1 MALARRSRF
10 EFENDLQDKP
20 IPFIKHSIST
30 NNVDYTVQVL
40 VSLIN
45 DGDIFIP
52 PFQRNLVWS
61 HKQASHFIESL
72 LLGLPV
78 PGIFLS
84 KEQAT
89 GKLLVIDGQQRLTTL
104 KSFFPPALSKNI
116 DNNFS
121 ELTTSK
127 QNKEAGDGIA
137 LIDVQEEFVGK
148 TYKTLTDLDRRNLN
162 NSSIHATIL
171 NPKAASSSADDAI
184 YYVFNRLNTGA
195 SQLRPQDI
203 RAAIYH
209 GPFNELL
216 NTLNKNEFWRN
227 IFGSDEP
234 DIYKRDQ
241 ELILRFFALY
251 FRVDDYKT
259 PMEGFLNAYMAYNR
273 NLQYQSAEQLTK
285 LFAETIEFAYY
296 ALGDSAFRPIRALNA
311 AIFDAVM
318 VGLGRRL
325 EETQS
330 LDIDQVYEAYNN
342 LVSNEEFDEDTRVST
357 AGIKKVKHRIRLA
370 TEAFA
375 SIKTLNEK

>member
-30 NNVDYTVQVL
+30 SNMDYNVQSL
-40 VSLIN
+40 VNTIN
-45 DGDIFIP
+45 EGDIFIP

-61 HKQASHFIESL
+61 HKQASLFIESL

-84 KEQAT
+84 EEQAT
-89 GKLLVIDGQQRLTTL
+89 GKLLVIDGQQRLSTL
-104 KSFFPPALSKNI
+104 KSFFPPASPNNV

-121 ELTTSK
+121 ELVSSR
-127 QNKEAGDGIA
+127 QNREAGDGFA
-137 LIDVQEEFVGK
+137 LVDVQEEFVGK
-148 TYKTLTDLDRRNLN
+148 TYKTLSDLDRRTLN
-162 NSSIHATIL
+162 KSSIYATIIK
-171 NPKAASSSADDAI
+171 PGGPSISADDAI

-203 RAAIYH
+203 RAAIYY

-216 NTLNKNEFWRN
+216 GNLNKNEFWRN

-234 DIYKRDQ
+234 DMYKRDQ

-251 FRVDDYKT
+251 FAGDTYKT
-259 PMEGFLNAYMAYNR
+259 PMEGFLNAYMAHNR
-273 NLQYQSAEQLTK
+273 NLQHQSAEQLTK
-285 LFAETIEFAYY
+285 LFNSTIQVAYD
-296 ALGDSAFRPIRALNA
+296 ALGDRDFRPIRALNA

-318 VGLGRRL
+318 VGLARKL
-325 EETQS
+325 EETQLIERS
-330 LDIDQVYEAYNN
+330 SIDSEEVYEAYRN
-342 LVSNEEFDEDTRVST
+342 LPSNKEFADDTDVST
-357 AGIKKVKHRIRLA
+357 AGIKKVKNRIRLA

-375 SIKTLNEK
+375 NI